1 MQIRITVID
10 MHTEVNDNDKYA
22 HLSDC
27 AMHNETKK
35 SIKSLGCKTEKITI
49 K

>member
-1 MQIRITVID
+1 
-10 MHTEVNDNDKYA
+10 MHTEVNNSDKYA

-35 SIKSLGCKTEKITI
+35 SIKSLGCKNRENNNQMTYMTKIS
-49 K
+49 